1 MFSFQVI
8 ERLSLLQCKIKQCF
22 LPRVFPP
29 FPIPNAFQKFDCVLK
44 YSCFQKTEKLHHGSG
59 AKIYI
64 YSNVIVSHFWP
75 VFSFYTPTCDFLV
88 FSKAIKW
95 KRWPKW
101 VKKASILGDFKH
113 LIMFILLDKCV
124 ELFCLKVLIL
134 YKKIFR
140 LVPSKTI
147 CEDLWLENTKTL
159 KTKTLRWPVQ
169 VFGTNDFFACMWSS
183 ILIAFNLIR
192 KCRNVNHH

>member
-22 LPRVFPP
+22 LPRVFRP
-29 FPIPNAFQKFDCVLK
+29 FPIPNAFQKFDCALK
-44 YSCFQKTEKLHHGSG
+44 YSCFQKTEKLHRGSG

-113 LIMFILLDKCV
+113 LQC
-124 ELFCLKVLIL
+124 LFCLTSVLNFSAWK
-134 YKKIFR
+134 YWFCTKKFFDWFH
-140 LVPSKTI
+140 PKPYAKI
-147 CEDLWLENTKTL
+147 C
-159 KTKTLRWPVQ
+159 
-169 VFGTNDFFACMWSS
+169 G
-183 ILIAFNLIR
+183 
-192 KCRNVNHH
+192 